1 MKNTSNKLIVFL
13 ALSSGM
19 TFFLG
24 RFFERDQADLTA
36 FFAWHPWL
44 FLILMPAIGMR
55 LWAEERRSGTIE
67 LLMTLPVTNSQL
79 VVGKFFASWV
89 FTLIA
94 LLLSTPIW
102 ITVNYL
108 GNPDNNVIFI
118 SYLTSWLMAG
128 AFLALTSCLSTL
140 TKNQVIAFI
149 ISSISG
155 FILIMAGFSLVLSTV
170 RSWAPIW
177 ITETIGSMSFLS
189 HFSRVQMGVFDL
201 STLIFLPL
209 ISSFFIFLSRG
220 QKNNSSAI
228 YISLFSS
235 LATFILS
242 LFIWYSL
249 DLKSADWRDHPAIH
263 PNYLA
268 TKLDQDTIVKGIQI
282 ARRIAQFEPLKS
294 HITEE
299 FTPGAEIGMDDYD
312 ATLNWARDNSV
323 TIYHPTGTCKMGQD
337 EMAVV
342 DADLKVRGIKGL
354 RVADCSIMPTITS
367 GNTNA
372 PAIMIGEKLSDM
384 ILEDAS

>member
-1 MKNTSNKLIVFL
+1 MNTYLKKTFIIFDRELKGYFRTPLASIFLLVFL

-67 LLMTLPVTNSQL
+67 LLMTLPVTNTQL
-79 VVGKFFASWV
+79 VIGKFLASWI

-94 LLLSTPIW
+94 LILSMPIW

-118 SYLTSWLMAG
+118 SYIGSWLMAG

-155 FILIMAGFSLVLSTV
+155 FILVMAGFGLVLSAV

-177 ITETIGSMSFLS
+177 ITETIRSMSFLS
-189 HFSRVQMGVFDL
+189 HFNRIQMGVFDF
-201 STLIFLPL
+201 STLLFFVSMIIFCLWINIQL
-209 ISSFFIFLSRG
+209 VQI
-220 QKNNSSAI
+220 K
-228 YISLFSS
+228 
-235 LATFILS
+235 
-242 LFIWYSL
+242 
-249 DLKSADWRDHPAIH
+249 KAD
-263 PNYLA
+263 
-268 TKLDQDTIVKGIQI
+268 
-282 ARRIAQFEPLKS
+282 
-294 HITEE
+294 
-299 FTPGAEIGMDDYD
+299 
-312 ATLNWARDNSV
+312 
-323 TIYHPTGTCKMGQD
+323 
-337 EMAVV
+337 
-342 DADLKVRGIKGL
+342 
-354 RVADCSIMPTITS
+354 
-367 GNTNA
+367 
-372 PAIMIGEKLSDM
+372 
-384 ILEDAS
+384 